1 MPWCYLRAQFCTA
14 LLGEEWN
21 NGIGIGIGIAILL
34 GIGIGIGIEKLG
46 PQSIG
51 IGIGIDR

>member
-21 NGIGIGIGIAILL
+21 NSI

-51 IGIGIDR
+51 IGIGIDG